1 MSDVGGFGCC
11 YAGWALYG
19 AYSVFAAMIA
29 SVFVVS
35 FMSIAGEAKV
45 KAMDDDA
52 IIKKILELNQ
62 RLAEDSLY
70 EKVLDEL
77 NKGDTDV
84 VAQARALEE
93 AQGEREKARAFY
105 IKHRIRRLK
114 DIELAGFIE
123 REALRAQERAQQEDI
138 ERKRKEDE
146 NRNFL
151 IKKIIET
158 GRVTGVVKRAYQV
171 EFTDWLRKEAWD
183 EARNDVITNNDLW
196 IEFFRVYLRKLG

>member
-1 MSDVGGFGCC
+1 ML
-11 YAGWALYG
+11 A
-19 AYSVFAAMIA
+19 SVPGVRFLSIA
-29 SVFVVS
+29 S
-35 FMSIAGEAKV
+35 ALKV
-45 KAMDDDA
+45 NAMEEDEVL
-52 IIKKILELNQ
+52 KKILELNQ
-62 RLAEDSLY
+62 RLTEDSLY

-77 NKGDTDV
+77 KNGETDI
-84 VAQARALEE
+84 VAEAKALEE
-93 AQGEREKARAFY
+93 AQGAREKARAFY
-105 IKHRIRRLK
+105 IRHRIRRLK